1 MRAFAHLVELSR
13 ADLGARVVSA
23 TDAFFAGPDELLSKE
38 EAVFDPH
45 AYTDRGKLMDGW
57 EPRRRRMRGHEVAVI
72 ELAVPG
78 DLEGVDIDTSH
89 FLGNHAPFA
98 SLDGG
103 DGETWTEIL
112 PQVPLERG
120 CSNLFALSGGHF
132 SHVRLHMVPAGGIA
146 RLRVYGRPRKPR
158 IGKDPYD
165 LAGLLNGARALG
177 CTDMFFSPMENLLL
191 PQGPANMGEGWE
203 TRRSRPP
210 GKDFVVVQLSD
221 PGDLET
227 IELHTTH
234 FKGNFPDRAAV
245 DGVCWPGA
253 EAWALMTCEDWR
265 PVVPMSPLGPDR
277 RHAFRPAPGPW
288 THLRMRIEPDGGVA
302 RLRAWG
308 LRAELETTAL
318 ALEGIC
324 GSTRWTAAM
333 AGPWTSREHLLGEA
347 ERQWWR
353 LDRADQVE
361 AFEAHPRIG
370 GDVSRLREKYAARAA
385 SEQSGV
391 DGASESLLEDLAQ
404 ANRDYE
410 GRFGFL
416 FLVCASGKSAEEML
430 AILRRRMENEPDLEF
445 QVACAEEA
453 KIMRLRLEKLW
464 EER

>member
-1 MRAFAHLVELSR
+1 MNAFPHLVELSR
-13 ADLGARVVSA
+13 SDLGATVLSA
-23 TDAFFAGPDELLSKE
+23 TDAFFAGPQGLLDHGP
-38 EAVFDPH
+38 ALFDPE

-57 EPRRRRMRGHEVAVI
+57 EPRRRRMRGHEVAII

-78 DLEGVDIDTSH
+78 ELHGVDIDTSH

-103 DGETWTEIL
+103 DGENWTELL

-120 CSNLFALSGGHF
+120 GSNVFGLSGGTF
-132 SHVRLHMVPAGGIA
+132 THVRLHMYPAGGIA
-146 RLRVYGRPRKPR
+146 RLRVYGEPKKPR
-158 IGKDPYD
+158 HGKDPYD

-177 CTDMFFSPMENLLL
+177 CSDMFFSPMENLLL
-191 PQGPANMGEGWE
+191 PQGPRNMGEGWE

-210 GKDFVVVQLSD
+210 GKDFVIIELSD
-221 PGDLET
+221 PGHLDS

-234 FKGNFPDRAAV
+234 FKGNFPDRAAI

-265 PVVPMSPLGPDR
+265 EVVPFSPLGADR
-277 RHAFRPAPGPW
+277 RHTLKPAPGVW

-308 LRAELETTAL
+308 TRAELESFELDVT
-318 ALEGIC
+318 GIC
-324 GSTRWTAAM
+324 GSTDWTTRM
-333 AGPWTSREHLLGEA
+333 QGSWTSREHLLGEA
-347 ERQWWR
+347 ERVWWR
-353 LDRADQVE
+353 LNRSDQLQ
-361 AFEAHPRIG
+361 AFLAHPRIG
-370 GDVSRLREKYAARAA
+370 GDVAMLKEKYQARAS

-391 DGASESLLEDLAQ
+391 DEASDAVLEELAE
-404 ANRDYE
+404 ANSDYE
-410 GRFGFL
+410 ERFGFL

-430 AILRRRMENEPDLEF
+430 AILRRRMENDPDLEF

-453 KIMRLRLEKLW
+453 KITRLRIEKLL